1 MTEIDLMT
9 PIERKRKERNESI
22 VKEFKE
28 LAPKLTAQGY
38 KPYRLLEALARKY
51 EISAPGVRYVLVE
64 AGVYTTAKEVR
75 KQNV

>member
-9 PIERKRKERNESI
+9 PMERKRKERNECI

-38 KPYRLLEALARKY
+38 KPYRIMQALAKKFG
-51 EISAPGVRYVLVE
+51 ITTPGVRFVLVG
-64 AGVYTTAKEVR
+64 AGVYTTADEVS
-75 KQNV
+75 KQI